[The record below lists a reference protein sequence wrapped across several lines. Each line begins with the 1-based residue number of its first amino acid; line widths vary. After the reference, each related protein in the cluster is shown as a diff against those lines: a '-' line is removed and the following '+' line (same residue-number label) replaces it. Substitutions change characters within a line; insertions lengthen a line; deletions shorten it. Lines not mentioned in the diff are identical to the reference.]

1 MHVGAGCLMARDK
14 DFCGP
19 APFAVV
25 RDGEGW
31 TLIMRPNRHIAW
43 FETQAEAINLAYKR
57 WPWWL

>member
-1 MHVGAGCLMARDK
+1 MARDK